1 MTNYSYSDPLDEL
14 YAVYISTRIYLDRYD
29 DLLDP
34 IFQKSMEKFSNEIL
48 DYFTSTTIIQRYE
61 IQQQEKQYRAK
72 TKQNNKHE
80 KNPAE

>member
-14 YAVYISTRIYLDRYD
+14 YAVYISTRIYLDRHD

>member
-14 YAVYISTRIYLDRYD
+14 YSVYISTRIYLDRYD

-48 DYFTSTTIIQRYE
+48 NYFTSTTIIQRYE
-61 IQQQEKQYRAK
+61 IQQQEKQYREK
-72 TKQNNKHE
+72 KSDK
-80 KNPAE
+80 KNPVE

>member
-14 YAVYISTRIYLDRYD
+14 YTVYISTRIYLDRYD

-34 IFQKSMEKFSNEIL
+34 IFKKSMEKFSNEIL

-80 KNPAE
+80 KNPAG

>member
-34 IFQKSMEKFSNEIL
+34 IFQKKMEKFSNEIL
-48 DYFTSTTIIQRYE
+48 DYFTSKTIIQRYE

-72 TKQNNKHE
+72 TKKNNEDK
-80 KNPAE
+80 KNPAG